1 MLPGDSKE
9 MNERIKQLAEQ
20 AGITFTDY
28 GSGEF
33 FDGNDIDVPNLEK
46 FAELIIKECA
56 DNVARQPTNI
66 HPVVIAEVMKRT
78 FGVEE

>member
-1 MLPGDSKE
+1 
-9 MNERIKQLAEQ
+9 MNEKSKQLAEQ

-33 FDGNDIDVPNLEK
+33 LDKDDIDMNSLEK

>member
-1 MLPGDSKE
+1 
-9 MNERIKQLAEQ
+9 MNEKLYKLAEQ

-33 FDGNDIDVPNLEK
+33 LDKDDINMNSLER

-56 DNVARQPTNI
+56 ENVWHQPENI
-66 HPVVIAEVMKRT
+66 HPCVMAEVMKRT

>member
-1 MLPGDSKE
+1 
-9 MNERIKQLAEQ
+9 MNERIRKLAEQ

-33 FDGNDIDVPNLEK
+33 LDKDDIDMNSLER

-56 DNVARQPTNI
+56 
-66 HPVVIAEVMKRT
+66 
-78 FGVEE
+78 EE